1 MNSAD
6 FVAALVE
13 QMKSEG
19 IPLSEKCW
27 RVALAC
33 VGWAYVYGAWGAECT
48 PAERRKRLGYNPDH
62 TTIKTACQVLS
73 GKKGSCDGCKWHPDG
88 HRTRCFDCR
97 GFVDWV
103 LKEVAGF
110 DLYGDMVSTQWNHAD
125 NWCAKGQIGKD
136 PIPNGALVNVFI
148 CKGGKWTH
156 TGFYKDGATVEC
168 SSGVQYFEKMKANR
182 WTHWAVAKCFKDE
195 MEVEDDM
202 ARPGYAEVIAANG
215 KAVNLRAEPT
225 KKSKVLIQVKCGEEV
240 KLEPEPESAWE
251 YVSYKGK
258 TGWMMREFLR
268 EG

>member
-6 FVAALVE
+6 FVDTLVE
-13 QMKSEG
+13 QMKSGG
-19 IPLSEKCW
+19 IPLSEECW

-73 GKKGSCDGCKWHPDG
+73 GKKGSCDGCKWYPDG

-110 DLYGDMVSTQWNHAD
+110 DLYGDTVSTQWSHAD

-136 PIPNGALVNVFI
+136 PIPKGVLVNVFI
-148 CKGGKWTH
+148 CKDGKWTH

-168 SSGVQYFEKMKANR
+168 SSGVQYFEKMKAGR

-195 MEVEDDM
+195 MEVDDM
-202 ARPGYAEVIAANG
+202 TRPGYAEVTG
-215 KAVNLRAEPT
+215 KRVALRQEPS
-225 KKSKVLIQVKCGEEV
+225 KSAKIITRIDTGKEV
-240 KLEPEPESAWE
+240 KLEPEPEKVWD
-251 YVSYKGK
+251 YVSYQGK
-258 TGWMMREFLR
+258 FGWMMREFLR